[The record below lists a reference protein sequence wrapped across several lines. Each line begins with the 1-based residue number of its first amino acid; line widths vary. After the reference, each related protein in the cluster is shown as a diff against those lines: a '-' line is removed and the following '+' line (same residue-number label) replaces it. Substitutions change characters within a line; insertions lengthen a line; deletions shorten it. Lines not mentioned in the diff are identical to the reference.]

1 VTTPIQPLLEAG
13 ADAFADA
20 AFCTGEF
27 SEPRM
32 LFDDALHLAQAAGD
46 LRSEATALEGLGL
59 LLHYENITRRMSG
72 ATISASD
79 VDAEEALFRRAL
91 AIRRDMSDEPGA
103 ALPLFGLGLVAQ
115 VLRHDWDTAI
125 ASFREA
131 LALVEASGDAIDLY
145 TQSEVHRHIGFYFL
159 VEDVQPEEAVR
170 HLQQSLDLRVR
181 LGDPRRIPSGLAALG
196 EAELAAGNAT
206 RGLELLERALVESR
220 AAGLL
225 PQRVDMAERALD
237 EARAAVASRD

>member
-1 VTTPIQPLLEAG
+1 
-13 ADAFADA
+13 
-20 AFCTGEF
+20 
-27 SEPRM
+27 M

-131 LALVEASGDAIDLY
+131 LALVEASGHAIDLY

>member
-1 VTTPIQPLLEAG
+1 
-13 ADAFADA
+13 
-20 AFCTGEF
+20 
-27 SEPRM
+27 M

-237 EARAAVASRD
+237 EARAAIASRD